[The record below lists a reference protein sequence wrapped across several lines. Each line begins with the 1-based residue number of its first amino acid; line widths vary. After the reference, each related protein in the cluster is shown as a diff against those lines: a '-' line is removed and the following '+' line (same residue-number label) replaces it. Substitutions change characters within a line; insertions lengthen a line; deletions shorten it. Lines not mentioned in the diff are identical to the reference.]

1 MYGRIKGVHF
11 VGIGGIGMSGIAEV
25 LLDMGYCVTGSDLK
39 KTETIERLVRL
50 GAEVFIN
57 HNAKNVGDVDV
68 VVTSSA
74 VNGNNPEVIS
84 AKSRRIPVIPRAE
97 MLAELMRL
105 KYGIA
110 VAGSHGK
117 TTTTSMIATVLGF
130 GGFDPTIVVGGKVKT
145 LGTNA
150 HLGKGS
156 FMVVEA
162 DESDG
167 SFLMIPS
174 VIAVVTNIDREH
186 LDYYENI
193 SSLEKAFLE
202 FLNKIPFYGLAIM
215 CFDCPRVKSIA
226 LTFKKRFITY
236 GFCSEAELRAEDVRV
251 SGLQTSF
258 KALFNKSLLGDVKLK
273 VPGRHNAQNALASF
287 AVGMELGMSFE
298 CIKDGLSEF
307 RGIDRRLQV
316 KGESQG
322 VLVMDDYG
330 HHPEEIRAT
339 LRALRESFSK
349 RLIVIFQPHRYTR
362 TSLLFDD
369 FVSVLSE
376 PDMVLILDIYSAGEM
391 PIEGVSSE
399 KLAQA
404 MKGKG
409 YNNVLYIKEPDEA
422 THRILGMLKFGDL
435 VLTLGAGDVWKLGE
449 KIVKE
454 IS

>member
-1 MYGRIKGVHF
+1 MYGRIKRIHF

-25 LLDMGYCVTGSDLK
+25 LINMGYSVTGSDIK
-39 KTETIERLVRL
+39 RTEIIERLEHL
-50 GAEVFIN
+50 GAKIFIN
-57 HNAKNVGDVDV
+57 HSENNIGDADV

-74 VNGNNPEVIS
+74 VKRNNPEVIA

-117 TTTTSMIATVLGF
+117 TTTTSMISTVLEF

-156 FMVVEA
+156 FMVAEA

-167 SFLMIPS
+167 SFLMLSP
-174 VIAVVTNIDREH
+174 VMAVVTNIDREH
-186 LDYYENI
+186 LDHYENMMN
-193 SSLEKAFLE
+193 LERTFLE
-202 FLNKIPFYGLAIM
+202 FLNKIPFYGLAVL
-215 CFDCPRVKSIA
+215 CFDCPRTKSIA
-226 LTFKKRFITY
+226 RNFKKRFITY
-236 GFCSEAELRAEDVRV
+236 GFCHEAQIRAEDVRV

-258 KALFNKSLLGDVKLK
+258 KVLFNDVPLGNVNLN

-287 AVGMELGMSFE
+287 GVGMELGMRFE
-298 CIKDGLSEF
+298 HIRDGLYEF

-316 KGESQG
+316 KGEAQG
-322 VLVMDDYG
+322 ILVIDDYG
-330 HHPEEIRAT
+330 HHPQEIRAT

-362 TSLLFDD
+362 THILFDD
-369 FVSVLSE
+369 FVSALNE
-376 PDMVLILDIYSAGEM
+376 PDVLFILDIYPAGEM
-391 PIEGVSSE
+391 PIDGVNSE
-399 KLAQA
+399 RLVEFLKT
-404 MKGKG
+404 GG
-409 YNNVLYIKEPDEA
+409 HGNVFYVKDQDEA
-422 THRILGMLKFGDL
+422 TYRVLKILKPGDL
-435 VLTLGAGDVWKLGE
+435 VLTLGAGDVWKVGE
-449 KIVKE
+449 GIVRE

>member
-1 MYGRIKGVHF
+1 MYGRIKEIHF

-25 LLDMGYCVTGSDLK
+25 LLNMGYGVTGSDLK
-39 KTETIERLVRL
+39 RTETVERLERL
-50 GAEVFIN
+50 GAKVFIGHCAEN
-57 HNAKNVGDVDV
+57 IGNADV

-74 VNGNNPEVIS
+74 IKKNNPEVLA

-117 TTTTSMIATVLGF
+117 TTTTSMISTVLGF

-150 HLGKGS
+150 HLGNGS

-167 SFLMIPS
+167 SFLMLSP

-193 SSLEKAFLE
+193 THLKEAFSN
-202 FLNKIPFYGLAIM
+202 FLNKIPFYGLAVL
-215 CFDCPRVKSIA
+215 CADCPRTRSIA
-226 LTFKKRFITY
+226 STFKKRFVTY
-236 GFCSEAELRAEDVRV
+236 GFSPDSEFRAEDIKIQ
-251 SGLQTSF
+251 GLETEF
-258 KALFNKSLLGDVKLK
+258 KVLFKGSLLGGVKLN
-273 VPGRHNAQNALASF
+273 VPGRHNAENALTAF

-298 CIKDGLSEF
+298 CIRDGLAEF

-316 KGESQG
+316 KGEGKG
-322 VLVMDDYG
+322 VIVIDDYG
-330 HHPEEIRAT
+330 HHPEEIRVT
-339 LRALRESFSK
+339 LRALRESFSR

-362 TSLLFDD
+362 THLLFND
-369 FVSVLSE
+369 FVSVLGE
-376 PDMVLILDIYSAGEM
+376 ADVLFILDIYSAGETA
-391 PIEGVSSE
+391 IQGVTSE
-399 KLAQA
+399 KLAEA
-404 MKGKG
+404 MKGAGHK
-409 YNNVLYIKEPDEA
+409 NVFYMNDMDEI
-422 THRILGMLKFGDL
+422 TYRVLDILRPGDL
-435 VLTLGAGDVWKLGE
+435 VLTLGAGNVWMLGE

>member
-1 MYGRIKGVHF
+1 MYGRIRKIHF

-25 LLDMGYCVTGSDLK
+25 LLNMGYGVTGSDLK
-39 KTETIERLVRL
+39 RTEIIERLERL
-50 GAEVFIN
+50 GAKIFIN
-57 HNAKNVGDVDV
+57 HSAENIGDADV

-74 VNGNNPEVIS
+74 IKKNNPEVIA
-84 AKSRRIPVIPRAE
+84 AKSQKIPVIPRAE

-117 TTTTSMIATVLGF
+117 TTTTSMISTVLEF

-156 FMVVEA
+156 FMVAEA

-167 SFLMIPS
+167 SFLMLSP

-186 LDYYENI
+186 LDHYGSMMN
-193 SSLEKAFLE
+193 LEGAFLE
-202 FLNKIPFYGLAIM
+202 FLNKIPFYGLAVL
-215 CFDCPRVKSIA
+215 CLDCPRTKSIA
-226 LTFKKRFITY
+226 RDFKKRFITY
-236 GFCSEAELRAEDVRV
+236 GFCREAELRAEDVQV

-258 KALFNKSLLGDVKLK
+258 NVLFNDFPLGNVNLN
-273 VPGRHNAQNALASF
+273 VPGKHNAQNALASF
-287 AVGMELGMSFE
+287 SVGMELGMSFE
-298 CIKDGLSEF
+298 RIRDGLYGF

-330 HHPEEIRAT
+330 HHPQEIRVT
-339 LRALRESFSK
+339 LKALRESFSR

-362 TSLLFDD
+362 THLLFDD
-369 FVSVLSE
+369 FVSVLNE
-376 PDMVLILDIYSAGEM
+376 PDALFILDIYSAGEP
-391 PIEGVSSE
+391 PIDGVSSE
-399 KLAQA
+399 RLAGFL
-404 MKGKG
+404 KGKG
-409 YNNVLYIKEPDEA
+409 HENVFYVKGHDEA
-422 THRILGMLKFGDL
+422 AHDVLKILKPGDL
-435 VLTLGAGDVWKLGE
+435 VLTLGAGDVWKVGE